1 MKTTKKMKLFV
12 QQFVAVVK
20 GDDATALGI
29 KTLREADATLTAQ
42 IAVLTGKNVQLENA
56 IELAEEALNNAMVN
70 NGKSIGS
77 DGNKYINTLFS
88 LQNTVTDAKDA
99 LEVNQE
105 RIKFLQEVLTKLN
118 SEVDEA

>member
-42 IAVLTGKNVQLENA
+42 IAVLTGKNVQFENA
-56 IELAEEALNNAMVN
+56 IELAEESLNKAMVN
-70 NGKSIGS
+70 GGKSIGS
-77 DGNKYINTLFS
+77 QGDSYITMLFS
-88 LQNTVTDAKDA
+88 LKNELTDAKES
-99 LEVNQE
+99 LEINHE

-118 SEVDEA
+118 SEVDEV

>member
-1 MKTTKKMKLFV
+1 MKTSKKMKLFV

-42 IAVLTGKNVQLENA
+42 IAVLTGRNVQFENA

-70 NGKSIGS
+70 GGKSIGGQGDS
-77 DGNKYINTLFS
+77 YITMLFS
-88 LQNTVTDAKDA
+88 LKNELTDAKES
-99 LEVNQE
+99 LEINHE

-118 SEVDEA
+118 SEVDEV

>member
-42 IAVLTGKNVQLENA
+42 IAVLTGRNVQFENA

-70 NGKSIGS
+70 GGKSIGGQGDS
-77 DGNKYINTLFS
+77 YITMLFS
-88 LQNTVTDAKDA
+88 LKNELTDAKDA

>member
-29 KTLREADATLTAQ
+29 KPLREADATLTAQ
-42 IAVLTGKNVQLENA
+42 IAVLTGRNVQFENA

-70 NGKSIGS
+70 GGKSIGGQGDS
-77 DGNKYINTLFS
+77 YITMLFS
-88 LQNTVTDAKDA
+88 LKNELTDAKDA